1 MTDDKNHD
9 AEVMQLQIAIGD
21 LINDKPPGDALV
33 ALSRCINSTLIDMI
47 GFADSSPPSEYAPT
61 KWLYALLDL
70 NRPFVDAINRIDV
83 ELHREEG
90 GGIDA

>member
-1 MTDDKNHD
+1 MTDDKDHD
-9 AEVMQLQIAIGD
+9 AEVMYLQIAIGD
-21 LINDKPPGDALV
+21 LIKDEPPGDALV

-47 GFADSSPPSEYAPT
+47 GLADSSPPSEYAPT
-61 KWLYALLDL
+61 DWLYALQNLH
-70 NRPFVDAINRIDV
+70 RPFADAIGRLDV

>member
-9 AEVMQLQIAIGD
+9 AEVMQLQIAIVD
-21 LINDKPPGDALV
+21 LIKDDPPGDALV

-61 KWLYALLDL
+61 KWLYALQNLH
-70 NRPFVDAINRIDV
+70 RPFADAIARLDND
-83 ELHREEG
+83 LHAEEV
-90 GGIDA
+90 DND